1 MAEAFATLGLGEH
14 TAVTQDAIRRAYLRQ
29 VRAHP
34 PERDPEGFR
43 RVREAYEIEPIGQER
58 ARLGA
63 YIASFRGAMDRQDR
77 VAIEAEREALR
88 RVTAELDS
96 QHRVPRP

>member
-1 MAEAFATLGLGEH
+1 LPNVSALARA
-14 TAVTQDAIRRAYLRQ
+14 DARFVEL
-29 VRAHP
+29 
-34 PERDPEGFR
+34 
-43 RVREAYEIEPIGQER
+43 IGQDR

-77 VAIEAEREALR
+77 VAIDAEREALR